1 MTKLNTTENVNNM
14 ITLKDIKGLSNIHD
28 IPPEIHV
35 NEGICLDPF
44 LAYNLSDQPKTAVYD
59 FNIWLEDYNIYLQ
72 RPFVWNQIQQQEF
85 ILSILLRKPI
95 PPVVIVEMDSSASLA
110 GTCLRKKL
118 VIDGKQRLMTIK
130 KFLHD
135 EVSIPINDGY
145 YTYSSFDQDAQS
157 LFEREIHY
165 LTATVYYASDL
176 KTDKWYMSD
185 YTKIVLFNFYNFAGT
200 PQEKDH
206 KDMLQNLLNK

>member
-1 MTKLNTTENVNNM
+1 MV
-14 ITLKDIKGLSNIHD
+14 TLKDIKGLSNIHN
-28 IPPEIHV
+28 IPPEINV

-44 LAYNLSDQPKTAVYD
+44 LSDNLSDHPKTAVYD
-59 FNIWLEDYNIYLQ
+59 FDVWLEDYNIYLQ

-95 PPVVIVEMDSSASLA
+95 PPVVIVEIDSSDSLA
-110 GTCLRKKL
+110 GNCLRKKL
-118 VIDGKQRLMTIK
+118 VIDGKQRLMTIR
-130 KFLHD
+130 KFLND
-135 EVSIPINDGY
+135 EVPIPINGGY
-145 YTYSSFDQDAQS
+145 YTFSSFDHDAQ
-157 LFEREIHY
+157 LMFEREISY

-206 KDMLQNLLNK
+206 KDMLQHLLNK